1 MNKHLSLLFL
11 CVVFSS
17 FSCIVS
23 AQSQEKLKVLVV
35 GMTHDHVHGILQFHK
50 QGRVVITGIVESN
63 PDLIERYKKSYQLP
77 DALFFNNIS
86 SALKTTKPQAALA
99 FNAIN
104 EHLAVVEACLPQG
117 IPVMV
122 EKPLAT
128 TLEDAKKIEALS
140 KKYNTAVLTNYET
153 TWYNSNHYAK
163 DQVDQGNLGNI
174 HKIVVHSG
182 HEGPKEIGCS
192 KEFLDW
198 LTDPVKNGG
207 GASRDFGCY
216 GANLMTWLMNGK
228 APKAVTAII
237 QQYKPA
243 VYPKVDD
250 VATILLEYENATGVI
265 EASWNWPYSI
275 KDMEIFGSSAYFH
288 AVDAQTIVQKK
299 QQSKPIS
306 GLAPAAVYSDF
317 ISYLE
322 AFLAG
327 KITDTNDLSS
337 LSNNLLVVKILEAAT
352 RSAKEGRKIMLD

>member
-1 MNKHLSLLFL
+1 MNKQLSLLFI

-17 FSCIVS
+17 LTTIVS
-23 AQSQEKLKVLVV
+23 AQSQEKIKVLVV
-35 GMTHDHVHGILQFHK
+35 GMTHDHVHGILQFYK
-50 QGRVVITGIVESN
+50 QGRVTITGIVETN
-63 PDLIERYKKSYQLP
+63 KELINRYKKSYQLA
-77 DALFFNNIS
+77 DGLFFTNIATAIKS
-86 SALKTTKPQAALA
+86 TRPQAVLA

-104 EHLAVVEACLPQG
+104 EHLPVVEASLPLG

-128 TLEDAKKIEALS
+128 TLEDAKKIETLS

-163 DQVDQGNLGNI
+163 EQVEQGNLGVI
-174 HKIVVHSG
+174 RKIVVHSG

-192 KEFLDW
+192 NEFLDW

-228 APKAVTAII
+228 APKSVTAII
-237 QQYKPA
+237 HQYKPA
-243 VYPKVDD
+243 EYPKVDD
-250 VATILLEYENATGVI
+250 AATILLEYENATGVI

-275 KDMEIFGSSAYFH
+275 KDMEIFGASSYLH

-299 QQSKPIS
+299 QQSKPIT
-306 GLAPAAVYSDF
+306 GIAPPAVYGDY

-322 AFLAG
+322 AYLNG
-327 KITDTNDLSS
+327 KISDTNDLSS

-352 RSAKEGRKIMLD
+352 RSAKEGRKIMLE